1 MTTLVDLFRTLEK
14 RRGEFLVYDDGYR
27 VRRHSYADV
36 TRAARG
42 FAAKLIAD
50 GVSKGDKVVLWG
62 ENRPEW
68 IACYWGI
75 LLAGAIA
82 VPIDYR
88 SSQEFARKVSRIVD
102 AKVILVG
109 DDIPR
114 ATEGADKFTRATEGT
129 EGSDKFARA
138 TEGTEGSDKF
148 ARATEGTEG
157 SDEFAR
163 ATESTEG
170 SDRGA
175 RFWRMADLNWA
186 ADGPIPNVPI
196 DRDDIAQIVFT
207 SGATADPKGV
217 VIRHRN
223 ILANTVP
230 VAKEIDKY
238 KKYARPFS
246 PIRFLNLLPL
256 SHMFGQ
262 SMATNIPPLIDGT
275 VVFMRSFN
283 PHDIVRRVREW
294 RISVIVCVPKIL
306 DVLREHALRIDPAA
320 ADPPKGL
327 SIPARWWRYRK
338 IHRMFGLK
346 FWAFIVGAAPLG
358 ASLEDYW
365 KRLGFV
371 VIQGYGLTETAPIVT
386 MNHPFKT
393 NTGSVGKPIAGVEVM
408 IAEDGEILV
417 RGENVTSGYYG
428 ETDGGRTRDSA
439 GWLHTGDVGEKDAEG
454 RLFIRGRKKEMIVTP
469 EGLNVFPDDVEAPL
483 NAQTGVIESAV
494 IGTRAAEGAE
504 SSERVHAVLVLD
516 PGIDAET
523 VIRNANAQLADH
535 QRIRNFSVWT
545 DGPLPRTEGTKK
557 LKRAAIKQWVDSG
570 ASPAAASQGDAL
582 QALMAKFAGA
592 RQLDGGTSIEG
603 LGLSSLE
610 RVELMVALEDQFQ
623 TRIDETK
630 FAGAKTLDDLRAVI
644 ATAPQEADVAEP
656 VDFPSWNRRRTVRI
670 IRRISQAT
678 WILPLGRIF
687 AWVRVSGLENLK
699 GLTGPV
705 VFASNHQSHFDVPV
719 ILMALPGSWR
729 ARIAPAA
736 LKEFFKAHFFPEG
749 FTARQVFTNRLNYYL
764 SAFFFNIFPLPQR
777 EAGARQTLRYIG
789 EVAGDGYSVLIF
801 PEGVRSQSGDIKAFK
816 PGIGMI
822 GSRLNLPVVP
832 VRIDGADR
840 VLHTSWK
847 WPKPGP
853 VSVTFGAPI
862 RLSGDNY
869 ADLAQQVEQA
879 VRDLPIA
886 ARK

>member
-1 MTTLVDLFRTLEK
+1 MKTLVDVFRTLET

-27 VRRHSYADV
+27 VRRHTYADV

-42 FAAKLIAD
+42 FAARLIAH
-50 GVSKGDKVVLWG
+50 GVQKSDKVMLWG

-75 LLAGAIA
+75 QLAGAIA
-82 VPIDYR
+82 VPIDFR
-88 SSQEFARKVSRIVD
+88 SSREFAGRIRAIVD
-102 AKVILVG
+102 AKVVLAG
-109 DDIPR
+109 DDVDP
-114 ATEGADKFTRATEGT
+114 GT
-129 EGSDKFARA
+129 LPVWKLAGLDW
-138 TEGTEGSDKF
+138 D
-148 ARATEGTEG
+148 
-157 SDEFAR
+157 
-163 ATESTEG
+163 
-170 SDRGA
+170 
-175 RFWRMADLNWA
+175 
-186 ADGPIPNVPI
+186 ADGPVPPIPI

-223 ILANTVP
+223 VLANVVP

-238 KKYARPFS
+238 KKYAKPFQ

-256 SHMFGQ
+256 SHLFGQ

-306 DVLREHALRIDPAA
+306 DVLKEHALRIDPGA
-320 ADPPKGL
+320 ADPPPGL
-327 SIPARWWRYRK
+327 SIPARWWRYRR
-338 IHRMFGLK
+338 IHRMFGPK

-358 ASLEDYW
+358 SALEDFW

-386 MNHPFKT
+386 LNHPFKT
-393 NTGSVGKPIAGVEVM
+393 NTGSVGTAIGGVEIK

-417 RGENVTSGYYG
+417 RGENVSTGYYNAA
-428 ETDGGRTRDSA
+428 EGGRTSDA
-439 GWLHTGDVGEKDAEG
+439 EGWLHTGDIGEKDDHG
-454 RLFIRGRKKEMIVTP
+454 RLFIKGRKKEMIVTP
-469 EGLNVFPDDVEAPL
+469 EGLNVFPDDVERAL
-483 NAQTGVIESAV
+483 NNHTGVVESAV
-494 IGTRAAEGAE
+494 VGKIEGAV
-504 SSERVHAVLVLD
+504 ERVHAVLVLD
-516 PGIDAET
+516 PGIDPET
-523 VIRNANAQLADH
+523 VIRDANSKLADH
-535 QRIRNFSVWT
+535 QRIRSFSVWT
-545 DGPLPRTEGTKK
+545 NGALPRTEGTKK
-557 LKRAAIKQWVDSG
+557 LKRAAIKEWVASG
-570 ASPAAASQGDAL
+570 ASPVAAHAGDDPL
-582 QALMAKFAGA
+582 QSLLAKFAGS
-592 RQLDGGTSIEG
+592 RSLDGSTSIEG

-610 RVELMVALEDQFQ
+610 RVELMVALEDQYQ

-630 FAGAKTLDDLRAVI
+630 FAGARTLDELRSIVT
-644 ATAPQEADVAEP
+644 TAPQQAEVSEP
-656 VDFPSWNRRRTVRI
+656 VDFPSWNRRRSVRI
-670 IRRISQAT
+670 VRRLSQAT

-687 AWVRVSGLENLK
+687 AWVRVAGLENLE
-699 GLTGPV
+699 GMNGPV

-719 ILMALPGSWR
+719 ILMALPGHWR

-736 LKEFFKAHFFPEG
+736 LKEFFKAHFFPEE
-749 FTARQVFTNRLNYYL
+749 FSARQVFTNRLNYYL

-801 PEGVRSQSGDIKAFK
+801 PEGVRSASGDIKPFK

-822 GSRLNLPVVP
+822 GSRLNLPIIP

-847 WPKPGP
+847 WPKPGR
-853 VSVTFGAPI
+853 VSVTFGRPM

-869 ADLAQQVEQA
+869 AELARQVEQA
-879 VRDLPIA
+879 VRDLPTA
-886 ARK
+886 PTT

>member
-1 MTTLVDLFRTLEK
+1 MITLVDLFRTLER
-14 RRGEFLVYDDGYR
+14 RRGEFIVYDDGYR
-27 VRRHSYADV
+27 VHRHSYADV

-42 FAAKLIAD
+42 FASRLISH
-50 GVSKGDKVVLWG
+50 GVSKGDKVILWG

-75 LLAGAIA
+75 QLAGAIA

-88 SSQEFARKVSRIVD
+88 ASREFTDRIRQIVD
-102 AKVILVG
+102 ARVVLVG
-109 DDIPR
+109 DDVE
-114 ATEGADKFTRATEGT
+114 AGALA
-129 EGSDKFARA
+129 
-138 TEGTEGSDKF
+138 
-148 ARATEGTEG
+148 
-157 SDEFAR
+157 
-163 ATESTEG
+163 
-170 SDRGA
+170 
-175 RFWRMADLNWA
+175 WRLADLDWT
-186 ADGPIPNVPI
+186 ADGPIPDIAI

-207 SGATADPKGV
+207 SGATAEPKGV
-217 VIRHRN
+217 IIRHRN

-275 VVFMRSFN
+275 VVFMHSFN

-306 DVLREHALRIDPAA
+306 DVLKEHARRIAPGA

-338 IHRMFGLK
+338 VHRMFGLK

-358 ASLEDYW
+358 AALEDYW

-393 NTGSVGKPIAGVEVM
+393 NTGSVGKPIAGVEVK
-408 IAEDGEILV
+408 IADDGEILV
-417 RGENVTSGYYG
+417 RGDNVTTGYY
-428 ETDGGRTRDSA
+428 EQPSDQPSASSLQPSENAEGRRLQAD
-439 GWLHTGDVGEKDAEG
+439 GWLHTGDIGEVDAEG
-454 RLFIRGRKKEMIVTP
+454 RLFIRGRKKEMIVTQ
-469 EGLNVFPDDVEAPL
+469 EGLNVFPDDVERPL
-483 NAQTGVIESAV
+483 NAQKGMIESAV
-494 IGTRAAEGAE
+494 VGKSTDGV
-504 SSERVHAVLVLD
+504 ERVHAVLVLEPGVD
-516 PGIDAET
+516 PET
-523 VIRNANAQLADH
+523 VIRQANSELADH
-535 QRIRNFSVWT
+535 QRIRSFSIWP
-545 DGPLPRTEGTKK
+545 DGPLPRTDGTKK
-557 LKRAAIKQWVDSG
+557 LKRAAIKDWVAGAASATGAAGASG
-570 ASPAAASQGDAL
+570 ADQL
-582 QALMAKFAGA
+582 QVLISKFAGS
-592 RQLDGGTSIEG
+592 RQVDGATSIEG

-630 FAGAKTLDDLRAVI
+630 FAGAKTLDELRQVI
-644 ATAPQEADVAEP
+644 AAAPQDAEVAEP
-656 VDFPSWNRRRTVRI
+656 VDFPSWNRAWPVRI

-678 WILPLGRIF
+678 WILPLARIF
-687 AWVRVSGLENLK
+687 AWVRVSGLEHLER
-699 GLTGPV
+699 LEGPV

-719 ILMALPGSWR
+719 ILMALPGRIR
-729 ARIAPAA
+729 ATIAPAMA
-736 LKEFFKAHFFPEG
+736 KEFFKAHFFPQD
-749 FTARQVFTNRLNYYL
+749 FSTRQVITNRLNYYL
-764 SAFFFNIFPLPQR
+764 SAFFFNTFPLPQR

-789 EVAGDGYSVLIF
+789 EVTGDGFSVLIF
-801 PEGVRSQSGDIKAFK
+801 PEGVRSDSGDIKPFR

-822 GSRLNLPVVP
+822 GARLGLPVVP
-832 VRIDGADR
+832 VRIDGVDR

-847 WPKPGP
+847 MAKPGP

-862 RLSGDNY
+862 RLVGDNY
-869 ADLAQQVEQA
+869 AGLAHQIEQA
-879 VRDLPIA
+879 VRDLPT
-886 ARK
+886 ARRK

>member
-1 MTTLVDLFRTLEK
+1 MAVLTLVDLFRTLEK

-27 VRRHSYADV
+27 VRRHTYTDV

-42 FAAKLIAD
+42 FAAKLAAH
-50 GVSKGDKVVLWG
+50 GVAKGDKVILWG

-75 LLAGAIA
+75 QLAGAIA

-88 SSQEFARKVSRIVD
+88 SSREFTEKIARIVAATIIIAGD
-102 AKVILVG
+102 DVDARAADGTDVITRAADLSTVARSAKV
-109 DDIPR
+109 D
-114 ATEGADKFTRATEGT
+114 GAGHTYWKF
-129 EGSDKFARA
+129 SDFQW
-138 TEGTEGSDKF
+138 S
-148 ARATEGTEG
+148 
-157 SDEFAR
+157 
-163 ATESTEG
+163 
-170 SDRGA
+170 
-175 RFWRMADLNWA
+175 

-238 KKYARPFS
+238 KKYAKPFS

-306 DVLREHALRIDPAA
+306 EVLKEHALRIDPTATE
-320 ADPPKGL
+320 PPKGL
-327 SIPARWWRYRK
+327 SIPKRWWRYRK
-338 IHRMFGLK
+338 IHRMFGMK

-358 ASLEDYW
+358 SALEDYW

-393 NTGSVGKPIAGVEVM
+393 NTGSVGKPIAGVEVK

-417 RGENVTSGYYG
+417 RGENVTSGYYRSTQSTPQADSTSLTASG
-428 ETDGGRTRDSA
+428 PNDRTQDA
-439 GWLHTGDVGEKDAEG
+439 DGWLHTGDIGEQDAEG

-469 EGLNVFPDDVEAPL
+469 EGLNVFPDDVERPL
-483 NAQTGVIESAV
+483 NAQPGVIESAV
-494 IGTRAAEGAE
+494 VAARAADGADG
-504 SSERVHAVLVLD
+504 SERVHAVLRLD
-516 PGIDAET
+516 PGVEPET
-523 VIRNANAQLADH
+523 VIRKANSELADH
-535 QRIRNFSVWT
+535 QRIRSFSVWT

-557 LKRAAIKQWVDSG
+557 LKRSAIKQWVAGASG
-570 ASPAAASQGDAL
+570 APGADQL
-582 QALMAKFAGA
+582 QSLIAKFAGA
-592 RQLDGGTSIEG
+592 RQLDGATSIEG

-610 RVELMVALEDQFQ
+610 RVELMVALEDHFQ

-644 ATAPQEADVAEP
+644 ASAPEEAEVAEP
-656 VDFPSWNRRRTVRI
+656 VDFPSWNRTWPVKI

-687 AWVRVSGLENLK
+687 AWVRVSGLEHLDRIE
-699 GLTGPV
+699 GPV

-719 ILMALPGSWR
+719 ILMSLPGHWR

-736 LKEFFKAHFFPEG
+736 LKEFFKNHFFPEG
-749 FTARQVFTNRLNYYL
+749 VPARQVLTNRLNYYL

-801 PEGVRSQSGDIKAFK
+801 PEGVRSASGDIKPFK

-853 VSVTFGAPI
+853 VSVTFGAPMY
-862 RLSGDNY
+862 LSGDNY
-869 ADLAQQVEQA
+869 ADLAKQVEQA

-886 ARK
+886 PAK

>member
-1 MTTLVDLFRTLEK
+1 MQLTTLVDLFRTLEQ
-14 RRGEFLVYDDGYR
+14 RHGEFLVYDDGYR
-27 VRRHSYADV
+27 VWRYTYTDV

-42 FAAKLIAD
+42 FAAKLATH
-50 GVSKGDKVVLWG
+50 GVAKGDKVMLWG

-75 LLAGAIA
+75 QLAGAIA

-88 SSQEFARKVSRIVD
+88 SSAEFTHKIGRIVG
-102 AKVILVG
+102 AKIILVG
-109 DDIPR
+109 DDVPT
-114 ATEGADKFTRATEGT
+114 A
-129 EGSDKFARA
+129 
-138 TEGTEGSDKF
+138 
-148 ARATEGTEG
+148 
-157 SDEFAR
+157 
-163 ATESTEG
+163 
-170 SDRGA
+170 
-175 RFWRMADLNWA
+175 ADLNTRAADLSSVARSAKVDSTDTSSFSFWRFSEFQWS
-186 ADGPIPNVPI
+186 ADGPIPDVAI

-238 KKYARPFS
+238 KKYAKPFS

-306 DVLREHALRIDPAA
+306 DVLKEHALRIDPTATE
-320 ADPPKGL
+320 PPAGL
-327 SIPARWWRYRK
+327 SIPKRWWRYRK
-338 IHRMFGLK
+338 IHRMFGMK

-358 ASLEDYW
+358 SALEDYW

-393 NTGSVGKPIAGVEVM
+393 NTGSVGKPIAGVEVK

-417 RGENVTSGYYG
+417 RGENVTSGYYDDKAEG
-428 ETDGGRTRDSA
+428 TRQKAEGNSRTLDEG
-439 GWLHTGDVGEKDAEG
+439 GWLHTGDVGELDAEG

-469 EGLNVFPDDVEAPL
+469 EGLNVFPDDVEGPL
-483 NAQTGVIESAV
+483 NAQPGVIESAV
-494 IGTRAAEGAE
+494 VG
-504 SSERVHAVLVLD
+504 SDRVHAVLRIESGVS
-516 PGIDAET
+516 PEA
-523 VIRNANAQLADH
+523 VIAQANAQLADH
-535 QRIRNFSVWT
+535 QRVRSFSVWKN
-545 DGPLPRTEGTKK
+545 GPLPRTEGTKK

-570 ASPAAASQGDAL
+570 AAPAAGHTGDQL
-582 QALMAKFAGA
+582 QSLIARFAGS
-592 RQLDGGTSIEG
+592 RQLDGATSIEG

-630 FAGAKTLDDLRAVI
+630 FAGAKTLDELRAMI
-644 ATAPQEADVAEP
+644 ASAPQEAEVAEP
-656 VDFPSWNRRRTVRI
+656 VDFPSWNRKWPVRI

-687 AWVRVSGLENLK
+687 AWVRVSGLEHLE
-699 GLTGPV
+699 GLDGPV

-719 ILMALPGSWR
+719 ILMSLPGRWR

-749 FTARQVFTNRLNYYL
+749 VPAIQVFTNRLNYYL

-789 EVAGDGYSVLIF
+789 EVAGEGFSVLIF
-801 PEGVRSQSGDIKAFK
+801 PEGVRSASGDIKPFK

-832 VRIDGADR
+832 VRIEGADR

-853 VSVTFGAPI
+853 VSVTFGAPMH
-862 RLSGDNY
+862 LSGDNY
-869 ADLAQQVEQA
+869 ADLARQVEQA

-886 ARK
+886 PAK

>member
-1 MTTLVDLFRTLEK
+1 MSVTTLVDLFRTLEK

-27 VRRHSYADV
+27 VRRYTYVEV

-42 FAAKLIAD
+42 FAAKLIAN
-50 GVSKGDKVVLWG
+50 GVLKGDKVVLWG

-75 LLAGAIA
+75 QLAGAIA

-88 SSQEFARKVSRIVD
+88 SSREFADRIRGIVGARIVL
-102 AKVILVG
+102 AG
-109 DDIPR
+109 DDVDP
-114 ATEGADKFTRATEGT
+114 
-129 EGSDKFARA
+129 GSMEAWKL
-138 TEGTEGSDKF
+138 
-148 ARATEGTEG
+148 
-157 SDEFAR
+157 
-163 ATESTEG
+163 
-170 SDRGA
+170 
-175 RFWRMADLNWA
+175 ADLDWSD
-186 ADGPIPNVPI
+186 DGPVPAI
-196 DRDDIAQIVFT
+196 TISRDDIAQIVFT

-306 DVLREHALRIDPAA
+306 DVLKEHALRVDPTAV
-320 ADPPKGL
+320 DPPGGL

-358 ASLEDYW
+358 SALEDYW

-393 NTGSVGKPIAGVEVM
+393 NTGSVGKPIAGVEVK

-417 RGENVTSGYYG
+417 RGENVTSGYFEPASARSASSG
-428 ETDGGRTRDSA
+428 EAAGRTIDPA
-439 GWLHTGDVGEKDAEG
+439 GWLHTGDIGEKDGEG

-469 EGLNVFPDDVEAPL
+469 EGLNVFPDDVERPL
-483 NAQTGVIESAV
+483 NAQAGVIESAV
-494 IGTRAAEGAE
+494 VGTRAAEGSE
-504 SSERVHAVLVLD
+504 ERVHAVLRLE
-516 PGIDAET
+516 PGVEAET
-523 VIRNANAQLADH
+523 VVRKANSDLADH
-535 QRIRNFSVWT
+535 QRIRDFSIWS
-545 DGPLPRTEGTKK
+545 DGPLPRTEGTQK
-557 LKRAAIKQWVDSG
+557 LKRAAIKAWVEAG
-570 ASPAAASQGDAL
+570 AAPAAASHDDPLQGL
-582 QALMAKFAGA
+582 LAKFAGS

-644 ATAPQEADVAEP
+644 ASAPEEAQVAEP
-656 VDFPSWNRRRTVRI
+656 VDFPSWNRAWPVRLV
-670 IRRISQAT
+670 RRISQAT
-678 WILPLGRIF
+678 WILPLARIF
-687 AWVRVSGLENLK
+687 AWVRVSGLEHLE
-699 GLTGPV
+699 GIEGPV

-719 ILMALPGSWR
+719 ILIALPGKIR
-729 ARIAPAA
+729 ATIAPAMA
-736 LKEFFKAHFFPEG
+736 KEFFKAHFFPAEFSTG
-749 FTARQVFTNRLNYYL
+749 QVITNRLNYYL
-764 SAFFFNIFPLPQR
+764 SAFFFNTFPLPQR

-789 EVAGDGYSVLIF
+789 EVTGDGYSVLIF
-801 PEGVRSQSGDIKAFK
+801 PEGVRSESGEIKPFRG
-816 PGIGMI
+816 GIGMI
-822 GSRLNLPVVP
+822 GSRLALPIVP
-832 VRIDGADR
+832 VRIEGVDR

-847 WPKPGP
+847 MAKPGP
-853 VSVTFGAPI
+853 VSVTFGTPI

-869 ADLAQQVEQA
+869 ADLARQVEQA
-879 VRDLPIA
+879 VRDLPTA
-886 ARK
+886 PAK

>member
-1 MTTLVDLFRTLEK
+1 VKTLVDVFRTLET

-42 FAAKLIAD
+42 FAARLLAHGIR
-50 GVSKGDKVVLWG
+50 KGGKVMLWG

-75 LLAGAIA
+75 QLAGAIA
-82 VPIDYR
+82 VPIDFR
-88 SSQEFARKVSRIVD
+88 SSREFAERIRAIVD
-102 AKVILVG
+102 ANVVLAG
-109 DDIPR
+109 DDVNP
-114 ATEGADKFTRATEGT
+114 EGMSVWKLG
-129 EGSDKFARA
+129 
-138 TEGTEGSDKF
+138 
-148 ARATEGTEG
+148 
-157 SDEFAR
+157 
-163 ATESTEG
+163 
-170 SDRGA
+170 
-175 RFWRMADLNWA
+175 DLDWD
-186 ADGPIPNVPI
+186 ADGPVPDIPI
-196 DRDDIAQIVFT
+196 DRDDVAQIVFT

-223 ILANTVP
+223 ILANVVP
-230 VAKEIDKY
+230 VASEIDKY
-238 KKYARPFS
+238 KKYARPFQ

-256 SHMFGQ
+256 SHLFGQ

-306 DVLREHALRIDPAA
+306 DVLKEHALRIDPAA
-320 ADPPKGL
+320 ASPPPGL
-327 SIPARWWRYRK
+327 SIPARWWRYRR

-358 ASLEDYW
+358 SGLEDFW

-386 MNHPFKT
+386 LNHPFKT
-393 NTGSVGKPIAGVEVM
+393 NTGSVGTAIGGVEIR
-408 IAEDGEILV
+408 IADDGEILV
-417 RGENVTSGYYG
+417 RGENVTSGYYEPSVVG
-428 ETDGGRTRDSA
+428 LQPSAPEGGRPKAEGAAGRTLDEA
-439 GWLHTGDVGEKDAEG
+439 GWLHTGDIGELDDAG
-454 RLFIRGRKKEMIVTP
+454 RLFIKGRKKEMIVTP
-469 EGLNVFPDDVEAPL
+469 EGLNVFPDDVERVVNSQP
-483 NAQTGVIESAV
+483 GVVDSAV
-494 IGTRAAEGAE
+494 VGTRAAEG
-504 SSERVHAVLVLD
+504 SDERVHAVLVLD
-516 PGIDAET
+516 PGIQAEA
-523 VIRNANAQLADH
+523 VVQQANTQLADH
-535 QRIRNFSVWT
+535 QRIRSFSVWT
-545 DGPLPRTEGTKK
+545 NGPLPRTEGTQK
-557 LKRAAIKQWVDSG
+557 LKRAAIKDWVAG
-570 ASPAAASQGDAL
+570 ATGATGAMGATGADPL
-582 QALMAKFAGA
+582 QSLLAKFAGS
-592 RQLDGGTSIEG
+592 RSLGGATSIEG

-623 TRIDETK
+623 TRIDEAR
-630 FAGAKTLDDLRAVI
+630 FAGAKTLDELRAMVTTPP
-644 ATAPQEADVAEP
+644 AQAEVADP
-656 VDFPSWNRRRTVRI
+656 VDFPSWNRRPVVRA
-670 IRRISQAT
+670 IRRLSQAT

-687 AWVRVSGLENLK
+687 AWVRVAGLEHLE
-699 GLTGPV
+699 GVSGPV

-719 ILMALPGSWR
+719 ILMALPGRWR

-736 LKEFFKAHFFPEG
+736 LKEFFKAHFFPEE
-749 FTARQVFTNRLNYYL
+749 FSAREVFTNRLNYYL

-801 PEGVRSQSGDIKAFK
+801 PEGVRSESGNIRPFK

-822 GSRLNLPVVP
+822 GSRLGLPIVP

-853 VSVTFGAPI
+853 VSVTFGRPM

-869 ADLAQQVEQA
+869 ADLARLVEQA
-879 VRDLPIA
+879 VRDLPA
-886 ARK
+886 APTT

>member
-1 MTTLVDLFRTLEK
+1 MTTLVDVFRSLEK

-42 FAAKLIAD
+42 FAARLIAH
-50 GVSKGDKVVLWG
+50 GVAKGDKVLLWG

-75 LLAGAIA
+75 QLAGAIA

-88 SSQEFARKVSRIVD
+88 SSQEFADRIRRIVE
-102 AKVILVG
+102 AKVVLAG
-109 DDIPR
+109 DDVTLGDIS
-114 ATEGADKFTRATEGT
+114 AWKL
-129 EGSDKFARA
+129 
-138 TEGTEGSDKF
+138 
-148 ARATEGTEG
+148 
-157 SDEFAR
+157 
-163 ATESTEG
+163 
-170 SDRGA
+170 
-175 RFWRMADLNWA
+175 ADLDWS
-186 ADGPIPNVPI
+186 ADGAVPNIPV
-196 DRDDIAQIVFT
+196 DRDDVAQVVFT
-207 SGATADPKGV
+207 SGATAEPKGV

-223 ILANTVP
+223 ILANMVP
-230 VAKEIDKY
+230 VASGIDKY
-238 KKYARPFS
+238 KRYALPFR

-306 DVLREHALRIDPAA
+306 DVLKEHAVRIDPAA
-320 ADPPKGL
+320 ADPARGL

-338 IHRMFGLK
+338 IHRMFGMK

-358 ASLEDYW
+358 PALEDYW

-386 MNHPFKT
+386 LNHPFKT
-393 NTGSVGKPIAGVEVM
+393 NTGSVGTAIGGVEIK
-408 IAEDGEILV
+408 IADDGEILV
-417 RGENVTSGYYG
+417 RGENVSTGYFGQEEPASARSASSGAA
-428 ETDGGRTRDSA
+428 TGRTIDEA
-439 GWLHTGDVGEKDAEG
+439 GWLHTGDIGEKDAEG

-469 EGLNVFPDDVEAPL
+469 EGLNVYPDDVERPL
-483 NAQTGVIESAV
+483 NAQKGVMESAV
-494 IGTRAAEGAE
+494 VGSRAAE
-504 SSERVHAVLVLD
+504 SSEERVHAVLVLEPGVD
-516 PGIDAET
+516 PEA
-523 VIRNANAQLADH
+523 VVRAANAELADH
-535 QRIRNFSVWT
+535 QRVRSFSVWT

-557 LKRAAIKQWVDSG
+557 LKRAAIKQWVASG
-570 ASPAAASQGDAL
+570 SSPAAAGTGDDPL
-582 QALMAKFAGA
+582 QTLLAKFAGA

-630 FAGAKTLDDLRAVI
+630 FAGAKTLDDLRSVI
-644 ATAPQEADVAEP
+644 AAAPQEADVAEP
-656 VDFPSWNRRRTVRI
+656 VDFPSWNRAWPVRI
-670 IRRISQAT
+670 VRRVSQAT
-678 WILPLGRIF
+678 WILPLARMF
-687 AWVRVSGLENLK
+687 AWVKVQGLEHLDHV
-699 GLTGPV
+699 TGPV
-705 VFASNHQSHFDVPV
+705 VFAANHQSHMDVPV
-719 ILMALPGSWR
+719 ILAALPGAWR
-729 ARIAPAA
+729 AKVAPAMA
-736 LKEFFKAHFFPEG
+736 KEFFKAHFFPDQYSPG
-749 FTARQVFTNRLNYYL
+749 QVLTNRLNYYL
-764 SAFFFNIFPLPQR
+764 AAFFFNTFPLPQR

-789 EVAGDGYSVLIF
+789 EVTGEGFSALIF
-801 PEGVRSQSGDIKAFK
+801 PEGVRSDSGEIREFRG
-816 PGIGMI
+816 GIGMI
-822 GSRLNLPVVP
+822 GSRLGLPIIP
-832 VRIDGADR
+832 VRLDGVDR

-847 WPKPGP
+847 MAKPGP

-869 ADLAQQVEQA
+869 AELARQVERA

-886 ARK
+886 RRK